1 MQAGINKQ
9 PSLSLFLK
17 KYLAIDQEMSICN
30 SYTEPDSKP
39 LANKK
44 ESSLTGI
51 KGDKE
56 VAHWREM
63 LGTLFLL
70 GIAFQTLSYSC
81 RHLPKIVKTG
91 DNMLATDVE
100 R

>member
-17 KYLAIDQEMSICN
+17 KYLAIDQEMNICN
-30 SYTEPDSKP
+30 SCTETDSEP

-44 ESSLTGI
+44 ESNLTGL

-56 VAHWREM
+56 VAH
-63 LGTLFLL
+63 
-70 GIAFQTLSYSC
+70 
-81 RHLPKIVKTG
+81 
-91 DNMLATDVE
+91 
-100 R
+100 

>member
-17 KYLAIDQEMSICN
+17 KYLAIDQEMNICN
-30 SYTEPDSKP
+30 SYTETDSEP

-44 ESSLTGI
+44 ESNPTEI
-51 KGDKE
+51 KDDKE
-56 VAHWREM
+56 AAHWRKM

-70 GIAFQTLSYSC
+70 GIAF
-81 RHLPKIVKTG
+81 
-91 DNMLATDVE
+91 
-100 R
+100 